1 MELVMEELR
10 EEQRQIAE
18 VIGLES
24 YLQLAKRF
32 GGTSIYIAKAEEI
45 LNRKNRDEQIRNEFD
60 GCNYAQ
66 LAGKYGLTE
75 VWIRN
80 IVLEK
85 AKEIRAKPMEGQI
98 SLLEY
103 LNAPEEKE

>member
-1 MELVMEELR
+1 MELMMEELR
-10 EEQRQIAE
+10 EEQREIAE
-18 VIGLES
+18 VIGLDS
-24 YLQLAKRF
+24 YLQLTKKF

-45 LNRKNRDEQIRNEFD
+45 LNRKNRDEKIRNEFN

-75 VWIRN
+75 VWIRT

-85 AKEIRAKPMEGQI
+85 AKEIRAKPIDGQM
-98 SLLEY
+98 SLLDY
-103 LNAPEEKE
+103 LNPEEKE